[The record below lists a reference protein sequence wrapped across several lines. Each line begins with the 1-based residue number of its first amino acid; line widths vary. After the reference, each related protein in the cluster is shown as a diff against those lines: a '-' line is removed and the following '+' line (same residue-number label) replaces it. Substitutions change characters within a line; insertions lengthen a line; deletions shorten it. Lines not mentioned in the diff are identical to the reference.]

1 MYVQHSPALCGLHSA
16 ALRSLLLGQLQCSCR
31 VQLFDTAASS
41 VLDGALITADVQP
54 TFETYAEAFLQ
65 APGRTSAQVDC
76 ALPIFD
82 QAFAGDEHALASGNW
97 FLDSGAKR
105 NYVVNA
111 DPGFHT
117 LPHEQQP
124 CIGTAGDA
132 VLYGV
137 AVGDIAP
144 QTSMQLP
151 LHAAVH
157 APGLQHNLVSVGV
170 LCDSTNLV
178 YVFTPNGAYMAPAAQ
193 FTAASYPKIADRSPS
208 TGHMYVCN
216 PDHFPIARPV
226 SAGVASPTDSAC
238 YTRQTNPAEYFHQAN
253 GHPSPARME
262 LILSRGLVDNPPY
275 TRADLEVLGQDLP
288 WL

>member
-1 MYVQHSPALCGLHSA
+1 MYVQHFPALRGLHFT
-16 ALRSLLLGQLQCSCR
+16 ALRSILLGQLQCSYQ
-31 VQLFDTAASS
+31 VHQFGAVSS
-41 VLDGALITADVQP
+41 SDWVTADVQP
-54 TFETYAEAFLQ
+54 MFETCAEVGAEALLQ
-65 APGRTSAQVDC
+65 APGRASAPADC
-76 ALPIFD
+76 ALPMFD
-82 QAFAGDEHALASGNW
+82 QAFAGDEHAFASGNW

-105 NYVVNA
+105 NYVVTA
-111 DPGFHT
+111 GPGFRT
-117 LPHEQQP
+117 LPQEQQP

-193 FTAASYPKIADRSPS
+193 FAAASYPKIADRSPS
-208 TGHMYVCN
+208 TGHMNV
-216 PDHFPIARPV
+216 RV
-226 SAGVASPTDSAC
+226 QS
-238 YTRQTNPAEYFHQAN
+238 
-253 GHPSPARME
+253 
-262 LILSRGLVDNPPY
+262 
-275 TRADLEVLGQDLP
+275 
-288 WL
+288 

>member
-1 MYVQHSPALCGLHSA
+1 MYVQHSPALRGLHFT
-16 ALRSLLLGQLQCSCR
+16 ALRSLLLGQLQCSYQ
-31 VQLFDTAASS
+31 VHQFGAVSS
-41 VLDGALITADVQP
+41 SDWVTADVQP
-54 TFETYAEAFLQ
+54 TFETCAEVGADAFLQ
-65 APGRTSAQVDC
+65 APGRASVPVDC
-76 ALPIFD
+76 ALPMFD
-82 QAFAGDEHALASGNW
+82 QAFAGDEHAFASGNW

-111 DPGFHT
+111 GPGFHT
-117 LPHEQQP
+117 LPQEQQP

-178 YVFTPNGAYMAPAAQ
+178 YVFTPNGAYMVPAAQ

-238 YTRQTNPAEYFHQAN
+238 YTR
-253 GHPSPARME
+253 
-262 LILSRGLVDNPPY
+262 
-275 TRADLEVLGQDLP
+275 
-288 WL
+288 